1 MQITAMT
8 PALAYGRGYTGV
20 TNSRRSDSDGRDHLR
35 AVIRSHGSGGGGGAG
50 GGSCT
55 GEVGRGGQGGS
66 GGVGGAGGAGG
77 GGGGGPSIGVYKAMG
92 ATPVMTMTTI
102 MIGTGGAAGGGPRP
116 GMVGTAA
123 MTYP

>member
-1 MQITAMT
+1 MPYEKILM
-8 PALAYGRGYTGV
+8 RSVGV
-20 TNSRRSDSDGRDHLR
+20 PNS
-35 AVIRSHGSGGGGGAG
+35 
-50 GGSCT
+50 T
-55 GEVGRGGQGGS
+55 
-66 GGVGGAGGAGG
+66 
-77 GGGGGPSIGVYKAMG
+77 SIGVYKAMG